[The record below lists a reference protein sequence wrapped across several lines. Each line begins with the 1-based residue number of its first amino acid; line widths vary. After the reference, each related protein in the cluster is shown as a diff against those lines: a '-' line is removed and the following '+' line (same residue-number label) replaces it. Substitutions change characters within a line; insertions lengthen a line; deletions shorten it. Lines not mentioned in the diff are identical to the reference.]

1 VDENRERPV
10 SLNGPGAACHRGA
23 THPEENALAFETI
36 ATEMSPRGIATIT
49 LNRPDRGNAFNQA
62 MLDELGKQFSA
73 WAAEPSVRVVILRA
87 RGKHFCVGA
96 DVAAM
101 SAKSEGEPEFTLSD
115 TLVAIDTLQ
124 KPTVAVVEG
133 GCVGGGLAFAA
144 CCDVV
149 FATDAAFF
157 SIPEVRLGM
166 VPGLAPLFARAL
178 GPRALR
184 RYGLSG
190 ERFSAA
196 EGLRLG
202 FVHEICEATKL
213 EEKLAALADAFLHGA
228 PGAAAELKAMASS
241 YASPE
246 RTIVFPPK
254 QARKPHARS
263 PEMTEGLT
271 AFREKRKPNWYPK

>member
-1 VDENRERPV
+1 MV
-10 SLNGPGAACHRGA
+10 
-23 THPEENALAFETI
+23 FETI
-36 ATEMSPRGIATIT
+36 ATDVSPRGIATVT
-49 LNRPDRGNAFNQA
+49 LDRPDRGNAFNQP
-62 MLDELGKQFSA
+62 MLDELGKQFTA
-73 WAAEPSVRVVILRA
+73 WAAEPAVRVVVLRA

-101 SAKSEGEPEFTLSD
+101 AAKSAGNTAEPAFTLND
-115 TLVAIDTLQ
+115 TLVAIDTLP
-124 KPTVAVVEG
+124 KPTIAVVEG

-149 FATDAAFF
+149 FATESAFF

-178 GPRALR
+178 GSRVLR

-196 EGLRLG
+196 EALRFG
-202 FVHEICEATKL
+202 FVHEICDATKL
-213 EEKLAALADAFLHGA
+213 DEKIAALADAFLHGA
-228 PGAAAELKAMASS
+228 PGAAAELKGLASS
-241 YASPE
+241 YATPE

-254 QARKPHARS
+254 DSRKSHAARS
-263 PEMTEGLT
+263 PEAIEGIA
-271 AFREKRKPNWYPK
+271 AFREKRKPNWYPQ